1 MTLSLE
7 SVFWLI
13 LEKFSRNFE
22 QNLEK
27 SGGGHLDKTGD
38 GYVRAIRVLFFI
50 PQKSLKGFEIHKLV
64 SERVPKSRKSKI
76 VLLKGSQFSKILSK
90 IRWKSSQI
98 WWKLS
103 QIFWKNLSKGPEIA

>member
-50 PQKSLKGFEIHKLV
+50 PQKSLKELEIHKLV
-64 SERVPKSRKSKI
+64 FSLWKGPIVMKI
-76 VLLKGSQFSKILSK
+76 ENFLLKRSQFSKILTK
-90 IRWKSSQI
+90 IKWKSSQI
-98 WWKLS
+98 
-103 QIFWKNLSKGPEIA
+103 FVKNLSKGPIII